1 VRNLCWEFFMTRFVR
16 PLFACLM
23 GLTLGLS
30 SPFLHA
36 QSPTSQAMASVQAAD
51 DWDRLLEMSSLE
63 KTLRE
68 LPGFF
73 KLGLEQARAQGAPV
87 TPQMATALN
96 AAAQEVLRLEPLH
109 AAVKADLAATL
120 TPEELAQWMQF
131 YASALGQKLREADVR
146 AASPAF
152 QQALMPRAPQVMEA
166 LSRDSARM
174 ALLQSWLQTT
184 QAVEQATEM
193 ALQTQLAM
201 EWGLVSTLPPA
212 AGKPGFQDLR
222 NHLESQRMVVRA
234 QMAQYLLVHAAAA
247 YQAMSN
253 EELGQLLAQ
262 ANRPEA
268 RKFYLDF
275 SRKLYARLAAL
286 TERLGQTA
294 GRKLAEQPA

>member
-1 VRNLCWEFFMTRFVR
+1 MIRFDR

-36 QSPTSQAMASVQAAD
+36 QSTTSQAMASVQAAD

-96 AAAQEVLRLEPLH
+96 AAAQDVFRFEPLFK
-109 AAVKADLAATL
+109 AVKADLMETL
-120 TPEELAQWMQF
+120 TSDQLAQWMSF
-131 YASALGQKLREADVR
+131 YQSPLGQKLREADLR

-152 QQALMPRAPQVMEA
+152 QKTLAERAPQVMEA
-166 LSRDSARM
+166 LSRDSGRM
-174 ALLQSWLQTT
+174 ALLQSWLQAT
-184 QAVEQATEM
+184 QAVEQATNM
-193 ALQTQLAM
+193 AIQSQLGL
-201 EWGLVSTLPPA
+201 EWGLVFTLP
-212 AGKPGFQDLR
+212 AGTTKPTFREIQQ
-222 NHLESQRMVVRA
+222 HLESQRMAIRA
-234 QMAQYLLVHAAAA
+234 QMAQYLLVHVAVA
-247 YQAMSN
+247 YQDLSH

-262 ANRPEA
+262 ANKPSSQS
-268 RKFYLDF
+268 FFLDF
-275 SRKLYARLAAL
+275 SRKLYQRLSVQS
-286 TERLGQTA
+286 ERLGQAA
-294 GRKLAEQPA
+294 GRSLAQQPA